1 MVTNKQIAL
10 VFREAKKD
18 LHIGANASLH
28 KSKYICLAIDGRVN
42 LPIEHRKAALAII
55 KERLEDKYTLAEW
68 LASKGVSMKI
78 WQMHDCMHIATSGLT
93 PLLRNF
99 QNEIPQGNK

>member
-68 LASKGVSMKI
+68 LASKGVSYEDMTDARLHAHRHK
-78 WQMHDCMHIATSGLT
+78 WLNSLSKE
-93 PLLRNF
+93 F
-99 QNEIPQGNK
+99 SK